1 MSYHI
6 HVDLTLHRGSD
17 VDAELGEDLVEV
29 DPLERQ
35 EVRCVD
41 APAVLAARRHR
52 RVGRRPRR
60 ARHDRVQSFQNVS
73 WR

>member
-35 EVRCVD
+35 EVRRVD

-52 RVGRRPRR
+52 RVGRCPRR
-60 ARHDRVQSFQNVS
+60 CDRVQSWQNVS
-73 WR
+73 RR